1 MTSATRLRI
10 LLDRQS
16 SIARKIYNCVPA
28 SESWTYSQVEAEL
41 YRNHV
46 QVDQRVLRG
55 CLASLLD
62 DGLIKSSGE
71 KFQRI
76 QVGEKQVA
84 AAKTNVPVPSV
95 NPLDELS
102 DIASVLVQLSK
113 RIENLALSIEERS
126 VDNDEEMKKLRTL
139 KDALAALK

>member
-16 SIARKIYNCVPA
+16 SIAKKIYNCVPA
-28 SESWTYSQVEAEL
+28 SESWTYSQIEAEM

-76 QVGEKQVA
+76 QVGEKHV
-84 AAKTNVPVPSV
+84 AAKTNVPVLPI

-126 VDNDEEMKKLRTL
+126 ADNDEEMKKLRVL

>member
-1 MTSATRLRI
+1 MTSSTRLRI
-10 LLDRQS
+10 LLERQS
-16 SIARKIYNCVPA
+16 SIAKKIYNCVPA

-62 DGLIKSSGE
+62 DGLIKSVGE

-76 QVGEKQVA
+76 QVGEKQVV
-84 AAKTNVPVPSV
+84 AAKTNVPVTLT

-102 DIASVLVQLSK
+102 DIANTLVLLAK
-113 RIENLALSIEERS
+113 RIENLALSIEENKTE
-126 VDNDEEMKKLRTL
+126 NDEEMKKLRVL